1 MKVISIVLTLLLRR
15 CHTRLLGHT
24 AAVFRSEVINKD
36 IDTF

>member
-1 MKVISIVLTLLLRR
+1 MRVISIILTLLLRR